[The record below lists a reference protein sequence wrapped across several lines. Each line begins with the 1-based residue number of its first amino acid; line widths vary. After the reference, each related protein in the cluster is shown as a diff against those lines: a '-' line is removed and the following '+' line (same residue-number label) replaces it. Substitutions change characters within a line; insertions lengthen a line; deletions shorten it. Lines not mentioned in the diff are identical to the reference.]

1 MDTGCGQA
9 PVGSIHDSN
18 MPQSVR
24 DVICLIRLEHGVLT
38 YLGAGVSRIYVTE
51 YVLFEEPFL
60 VESL

>member
-1 MDTGCGQA
+1 
-9 PVGSIHDSN
+9 

-38 YLGAGVSRIYVTE
+38 YLGAGVSQMYVTE